1 METKSYVI
9 TYDTLF
15 DLLKREKE
23 RPDLQKL
30 EPTFFNDFV
39 FYLKQKIGDKGEISA
54 RQVENMKKIARE
66 FYDRREKKI
75 VSMALDKSRTKS
87 NLVDT
92 SQLLHE
98 EKVIF
103 ESIVGLLDHF
113 RRSIL
118 ESVLSEK
125 DPLLNLHEVNLSQ
138 KKKTEEKKED
148 ELKEDEFK
156 TALEIQKSMKTVRFV
171 NAVPKFVG
179 TELEEYGPFQ
189 EEDIA
194 KLPSEIAEVLISK
207 GRAEIINES

>member
-1 METKSYVI
+1 M
-9 TYDTLF
+9 
-15 DLLKREKE
+15 
-23 RPDLQKL
+23 
-30 EPTFFNDFV
+30 
-39 FYLKQKIGDKGEISA
+39 
-54 RQVENMKKIARE
+54 
-66 FYDRREKKI
+66 
-75 VSMALDKSRTKS
+75 SMALDKSRTKS

-92 SQLLHE
+92 SLLLHE

-194 KLPSEIAEVLISK
+194 KLPAEIAEVLISK
-207 GRAEIINES
+207 GRAEVINES

>member
-54 RQVENMKKIARE
+54 RQAENIKKIARE

-92 SQLLHE
+92 SSLLHE

-113 RRSIL
+113 RRNII

-125 DPLLNLHEVNLSQ
+125 DPLLNLHEVNISP
-138 KKKTEEKKED
+138 KKKTEEKKD
-148 ELKEDEFK
+148 EEFK

>member
-30 EPTFFNDFV
+30 ETTFFNDLV
-39 FYLKQKIGDKGEISA
+39 FYLKQKTGDKGEISA

-125 DPLLNLHEVNLSQ
+125 DPLLNLHEVNFSP
-138 KKKTEEKKED
+138 KKKTEEKKD
-148 ELKEDEFK
+148 EEFK

-194 KLPSEIAEVLISK
+194 KLPAEIAEVLI
-207 GRAEIINES
+207 

>member
-54 RQVENMKKIARE
+54 RQAENIKKIARE

-92 SQLLHE
+92 SSLLHE

-113 RRSIL
+113 RRNII
-118 ESVLSEK
+118 ECVLSEK
-125 DPLLNLHEVNLSQ
+125 DPLLNLHEVNIPP
-138 KKKTEEKKED
+138 KKKTEEKKD
-148 ELKEDEFK
+148 EEFK

>member
-54 RQVENMKKIARE
+54 RQAENIKKIARE

-92 SQLLHE
+92 SSLLHE

-113 RRSIL
+113 RRNII
-118 ESVLSEK
+118 ECVLSEK
-125 DPLLNLHEVNLSQ
+125 DPLLNLHEVNISP
-138 KKKTEEKKED
+138 KKKTEEKKD
-148 ELKEDEFK
+148 EEFK

>member
-54 RQVENMKKIARE
+54 RQAENIKKIARE

-92 SQLLHE
+92 SSLLHE

-113 RRSIL
+113 RRNII
-118 ESVLSEK
+118 ECVLSEK
-125 DPLLNLHEVNLSQ
+125 DPLLNLHEVNISP
-138 KKKTEEKKED
+138 KKKTEEKKD
-148 ELKEDEFK
+148 EEFK
-156 TALEIQKSMKTVRFV
+156 TAIEIQKSMKTVRFV